1 MQNLQNIDTGKI
13 FSPQPKRMGIRVQ
26 DTVDRNPF
34 QLEFGVPCRNFSV
47 LSSLDHQEDQQV
59 LEELNE
65 ILSPRKSCEVSRPVP
80 SRHTLPSFR
89 RHLTWESASCDSAP
103 PREKENPII
112 FDEFFLELNSAC
124 STAENSPLRTL
135 SPDNCSINQE

>member
-1 MQNLQNIDTGKI
+1 MQHIQNIESGKI
-13 FSPQPKRMGIRVQ
+13 FSPQPKRMGIRVPE
-26 DTVDRNPF
+26 TADRNLF
-34 QLEFGVPCRNFSV
+34 QREFGIPIRNFSH
-47 LSSLDHQEDQQV
+47 SGSLEHREDQQV
-59 LEELNE
+59 FEELNE

-89 RHLTWESASCDSAP
+89 RHLTWEIASCDSAP
-103 PREKENPII
+103 PRDKENPII

-135 SPDNCSINQE
+135 SPDNCTINQD